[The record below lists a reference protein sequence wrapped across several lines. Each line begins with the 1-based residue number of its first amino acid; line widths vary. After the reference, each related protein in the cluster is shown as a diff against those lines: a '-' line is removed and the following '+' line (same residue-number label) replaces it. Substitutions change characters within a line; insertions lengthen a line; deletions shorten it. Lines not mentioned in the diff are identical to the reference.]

1 VSPAATLTVAAGLAS
16 LGILPAFLLGSLASL
31 VREDLGMTRAQVGLA
46 ISAFLLV
53 YAIVCVPGGRAADRV
68 GARRAL
74 GAACVV
80 VVAVAAGIALMASTF
95 LHVVL
100 LLGVAGAAMG
110 VADPT
115 ANMALSRGLNP
126 ARQGLAF
133 ALKESAGP
141 GATLLAGLAVP
152 TIALTLGWRW
162 TFAACG
168 LLVALLVLLLP
179 WLPGGSAGS
188 SDPAPG
194 GAGTGATSA
203 PRRLSGLVPVAVAGG
218 FGTAAAIAMGAFFVE
233 SAANAGVEL
242 GMAGLLLSV
251 GSVFGITGRL
261 AMGWLADR
269 RGVGFGT
276 VALLLLGGA
285 LGSLALSASQ
295 VRPLLLIG
303 TVLSFAAGWGWAAL
317 LIYAVVRAWRDMPGS
332 ATGVVVAGLTLGA
345 AIGPAVFGWVSS
357 HVSFAV
363 AWYVNAALAVTSAA
377 LVARA
382 RATERSWTT
391 TPVP

>member
-1 VSPAATLTVAAGLAS
+1 
-16 LGILPAFLLGSLASL
+16 
-31 VREDLGMTRAQVGLA
+31 
-46 ISAFLLV
+46 
-53 YAIVCVPGGRAADRV
+53 
-68 GARRAL
+68 
-74 GAACVV
+74 
-80 VVAVAAGIALMASTF
+80 
-95 LHVVL
+95 
-100 LLGVAGAAMG
+100 
-110 VADPT
+110 
-115 ANMALSRGLNP
+115 
-126 ARQGLAF
+126 
-133 ALKESAGP
+133 
-141 GATLLAGLAVP
+141 
-152 TIALTLGWRW
+152 
-162 TFAACG
+162 
-168 LLVALLVLLLP
+168 
-179 WLPGGSAGS
+179 
-188 SDPAPG
+188 
-194 GAGTGATSA
+194 
-203 PRRLSGLVPVAVAGG
+203 
-218 FGTAAAIAMGAFFVE
+218 MGAFFVE